1 MRQYSLVMFSLF
13 LLQFTSPVAM
23 ARDVTMLT
31 LNWAPHYGEELPE
44 QGLTT
49 ALVKAAFEAGGHDAG
64 IQFVPWSRA
73 LKEVEEG
80 KADVVMGAYYNDERT
95 EKYIYSDVIYH
106 LNVGLIA
113 RPGLSKTRYES
124 LRELRDFSIGVSRG
138 FANSEEFDA
147 AQYLNKDVASTPVL
161 NIRKLYRGRIDM
173 AVMNFDL
180 FRYEAKKAGHCI
192 SSVTFM
198 DPPLKEHGL
207 YVMASRN
214 IPDGEKLMQDFNTG
228 LAALHDSGKFD
239 RILNRFRN

>member
-1 MRQYSLVMFSLF
+1 MRQYSLVLLSLF

-113 RPGLSKTRYES
+113 RPGLGKTRYES

-192 SSVTFM
+192 SSVNFM
-198 DPPLKEHGL
+198 DPPLQEHGL

-214 IPDGEKLMQDFNTG
+214 IADGEKLMQDFNAG
-228 LAALHDSGKFD
+228 LAELHDSGKFD